1 MQRKRKFPLKECLQ
15 FPNNMNGKAIKNY
28 FDRSH
33 ELTIDNP
40 VYVKQFMQLFRHCM
54 TYDGAE
60 SDITSYLLK
69 KNMQKN
75 MKVKASIFAKQ
86 KGIVA
91 GISESMFFLQ
101 NASKLTVE
109 IIKRDGSDVEPS
121 ENIVTIVGNPVEI
134 LAYERTLLNILQRM
148 SGIATQT
155 HMLIYDNKLCSI
167 PVAKNGTYIAATR
180 KTPWMWLDKKA
191 VTVGGGLTH
200 RLSLEDGVLIKD
212 NHIDILK
219 TVGKKSRYE
228 GFLYFIEALKKQKN
242 SIPFEIEVENQ
253 EEAQFLVE
261 EYEKSDLQGHLI
273 IMLDNFTAE
282 NAKKTIES
290 MRALKSRRNFY
301 ISFEL
306 SGGVSPSNIREY
318 ANVGADV
325 ISLGFLTHSSR
336 VLDMSLKFT

>member
-1 MQRKRKFPLKECLQ
+1 
-15 FPNNMNGKAIKNY
+15 MNGKAIKSY

-60 SDITSYLLK
+60 HDSTSRLLK
-69 KNMQKN
+69 KSMQKN
-75 MKVKASIFAKQ
+75 TKAKVSIFAKQ

-101 NASKLTVE
+101 NASKLAVE
-109 IIKRDGSDVEPS
+109 IIKRDGSGVKPS
-121 ENIVTIVGNPVEI
+121 DSIATIAGNPIEI
-134 LAYERTLLNILQRM
+134 LAYERTLLNIVQRM

-155 HMLIYDNKLCSI
+155 HVLIQSHKLQPI
-167 PVAKNGTYIAATR
+167 PVIKNGTYIAATR

-191 VTVGGGLTH
+191 VAVGGGLTH

-219 TVGKKSRYE
+219 TTGKKSRYE
-228 GFLYFIEALKKQKN
+228 GFLYFIEAWKKQKDTV
-242 SIPFEIEVENQ
+242 PFEIEVESR
-253 EEAQFLVE
+253 EEAQFLVQ
-261 EYEKSDLQGHLI
+261 EYEKSGLRGHLI

-282 NAKKTIES
+282 HAKKTIEG
-290 MRALKSRRNFY
+290 MRALKSRKNFY

-306 SGGVSPSNIREY
+306 SGGVDPSNMGEY
-318 ANVGADV
+318 ANAGADV

-336 VLDMSLKFT
+336 VLDMSLKFVPS

>member
-1 MQRKRKFPLKECLQ
+1 
-15 FPNNMNGKAIKNY
+15 MNGKAIQNY

-60 SDITSYLLK
+60 HDITSHLLK
-69 KNMQKN
+69 KSMQKN
-75 MKVKASIFAKQ
+75 MKAKASIFAKQ

-155 HMLIYDNKLCSI
+155 HILIHNNKLNFA
-167 PVAKNGTYIAATR
+167 PVIKNGTYIAATR

-191 VTVGGGLTH
+191 VAVGGGLTH

-219 TVGKKSRYE
+219 TAGKKSRHE
-228 GFLYFIEALKKQKN
+228 GFLYFIDALKKQKDT
-242 SIPFEIEVENQ
+242 IPFEIEVENQ
-253 EEAQFLVE
+253 EEAQFLVQ
-261 EYEKSDLQGHLI
+261 EYEKSGLQGHLI
-273 IMLDNFTAE
+273 IMLDNFTPEAAE
-282 NAKKTIES
+282 KTIKS
-290 MRALKSRRNFY
+290 MRALKSKKNFY
-301 ISFEL
+301 VSFEL
-306 SGGVSPSNIREY
+306 SGGVNPSNIREY

-325 ISLGFLTHSSR
+325 ISLGFLTHSSGI
-336 VLDMSLKFT
+336 LDMSLKFAQF

>member
-1 MQRKRKFPLKECLQ
+1 
-15 FPNNMNGKAIKNY
+15 MNGKAIKNY

-40 VYVKQFMQLFRHCM
+40 VYVKQFTQLFRHCM

-60 SDITSYLLK
+60 RDITSYLLK
-69 KNMQKN
+69 KNMRKN
-75 MKVKASIFAKQ
+75 IKVKASIFAKQ

-109 IIKRDGSDVEPS
+109 IIKRDGSNVEPS
-121 ENIVTIVGNPVEI
+121 ENIVTIAGNPVEI

-167 PVAKNGTYIAATR
+167 PVVKNGTYIAATR

-191 VTVGGGLTH
+191 VVVGGGLTH

-228 GFLYFIEALKKQKN
+228 GFLYFIEALKKQKDT
-242 SIPFEIEVENQ
+242 IPFEIEVENQ
-253 EEAQFLVE
+253 EEAQFLVR
-261 EYEKSDLQGHLI
+261 EYEKSGLQGHLI

-306 SGGVSPSNIREY
+306 SGGVNPSNIREY

-336 VLDMSLKFT
+336 VLDMSLRFVRF